1 MKRTRVFSMLLAFSL
16 VLGSLAFSQAPK
28 AEAAETPTGYTSTAP
43 ELTTKADFNYRV
55 SNERIYID
63 EYIGTKTQ
71 IILPDTIDGKPVFAI
86 STKAFSGSDLTYV
99 KLPASV
105 NVIGSNAFNEAD
117 SVTAIDV
124 DAANTKFCSIDGVVY
139 TKDKTVLRVFP
150 AGRGGSFTI
159 PDGVTTIHNYAFYR
173 CYQLESV
180 NMYNT
185 VTEIGERAFS
195 FCWNLKSIRLSD
207 KLEKINTFAFSH
219 CDDLTSIYLPK
230 SIKSIEA
237 DAFLGKINSNN
248 SSKEYY
254 FVDGIFCVKGSY
266 AAKYIKSLGLNYISD
281 GNRITDV
288 DSGITVTDLKNV
300 IPADAT
306 LKVVPGLLSTIPD
319 DFSKYKYSKAFVFDV
334 YLSQA
339 NGNIDVPTGEFLIN
353 FDGIDKDIIPSASR
367 VFSSRVGVVE
377 RIFFSLTQN
386 SVTCET
392 DALGTFVVLSSN
404 DFSKKGDVDGDGV
417 LTLTDARLTLIASA
431 GIIPLTPAQKK
442 ACDVITTGA
451 DYNVITANDAR
462 KILRT
467 SAGLEKF

>member
-1 MKRTRVFSMLLAFSL
+1 
-16 VLGSLAFSQAPK
+16 
-28 AEAAETPTGYTSTAP
+28 
-43 ELTTKADFNYRV
+43 
-55 SNERIYID
+55 
-63 EYIGTKTQ
+63 
-71 IILPDTIDGKPVFAI
+71 
-86 STKAFSGSDLTYV
+86 
-99 KLPASV
+99 
-105 NVIGSNAFNEAD
+105 
-117 SVTAIDV
+117 
-124 DAANTKFCSIDGVVY
+124 
-139 TKDKTVLRVFP
+139 
-150 AGRGGSFTI
+150 
-159 PDGVTTIHNYAFYR
+159 
-173 CYQLESV
+173 
-180 NMYNT
+180 
-185 VTEIGERAFS
+185 
-195 FCWNLKSIRLSD
+195 
-207 KLEKINTFAFSH
+207 
-219 CDDLTSIYLPK
+219 
-230 SIKSIEA
+230 
-237 DAFLGKINSNN
+237 
-248 SSKEYY
+248 
-254 FVDGIFCVKGSY
+254 
-266 AAKYIKSLGLNYISD
+266 
-281 GNRITDV
+281 
-288 DSGITVTDLKNV
+288 
-300 IPADAT
+300 
-306 LKVVPGLLSTIPD
+306 VPGLLSTIPD